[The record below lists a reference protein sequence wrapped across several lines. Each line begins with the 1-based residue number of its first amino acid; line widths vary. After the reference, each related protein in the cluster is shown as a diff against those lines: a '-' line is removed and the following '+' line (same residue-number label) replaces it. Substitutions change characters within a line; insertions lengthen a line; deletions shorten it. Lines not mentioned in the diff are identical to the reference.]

1 MLGFRCFFSVVV
13 VSFVEMYHVQRSLFD
28 SNTHRDVF
36 CGSDLRRSG
45 FEETTIVLNEKI
57 ENAIVL

>member
-1 MLGFRCFFSVVV
+1 MFFSVVV

>member
-1 MLGFRCFFSVVV
+1 MFLLVVV